1 MIRKEDA
8 DKVLAQIREDEVVSL
23 ALDLGNIDSPSM
35 SEGPVAQY
43 VYDWLERGGFA
54 PRKVALV
61 PDRPNIVATLPG
73 SGNGKNL
80 LFNGHLD
87 TTVAKEE
94 TWVSRRAADPIFHT
108 AWREGDLIYGNGV
121 CNNKGPLSSWL
132 IAAKAI
138 RQSGVRLLGD
148 LVLSSVVA
156 EIGLEPVD
164 EFQPPQY
171 TSKEAGAR
179 YTLNRGVVADY
190 ALVVEGTDFAWAWV
204 EAGKAFFKVSIF
216 GHDLPIYTPYIQR
229 PTPMEKSPNAV
240 VRMARFIERLE
251 EWAWQYE
258 QKNRYE
264 GPGGVVVPRVNI
276 GAIRA
281 GVPYKITKTL
291 QVCTIYLDVRT
302 TPVQNPLDIRQQL
315 RHLVADAGMEGEVEL
330 YVYRP
335 GFEGKGIEPMA
346 ESLARAHGTVL
357 GGQPKMAI
365 PPLSSMWRDLN
376 VYNEAGIPSLTYG
389 PGGSVGGGV
398 LSMRVA
404 DLVSAARV
412 FALTALD
419 LCNQERGPEEAR
431 RASR

>member
-1 MIRKEDA
+1 MEQNETA
-8 DKVLAQIREDEVVSL
+8 DRVLAQIREEEVVAL

-35 SEGPVAQY
+35 EEGAVAQY
-43 VYDWLERGGFA
+43 VYDWLGRNGFC

-73 SGNGKNL
+73 TGNGKSL

-87 TTVAKEE
+87 TTIAKEE
-94 TWVSRRAADPIFHT
+94 LWVSRRAADPVFHS
-108 AWREGDLIYGNGV
+108 AWRDGELIYGNGV
-121 CNNKGPLSSWL
+121 CNNKGPLASWL
-132 IAAKAI
+132 SAAKAI
-138 RQSGVRLLGD
+138 RQSGVQLQGD
-148 LVLSSVVA
+148 LVLSAVVA

-179 YTLNRGVVADY
+179 YTVNRGVVADY

-204 EAGKAFFKVSIF
+204 EAGKAFFKISIF

-229 PTPMEKSPNAV
+229 PTPMDKSPNAV
-240 VRMARFIERLE
+240 VRMAKFIERLE
-251 EWAWQYE
+251 DWAYE
-258 QKNRYE
+258 YEKKNRYE
-264 GPGGVVVPRVNI
+264 CPGGVVVPRVNI

-291 QVCTIYLDVRT
+291 QVCTIYVDIRT
-302 TPVQNPLDIRQQL
+302 TPVQNPLDIRQEL
-315 RHLVADAGMEGEVEL
+315 RQLVAGAGLDGEVEL
-330 YVYRP
+330 YAYRP
-335 GFEGKGIEPMA
+335 GFEGKGVEPMA
-346 ESLARAHGTVL
+346 ESLARAHGAVR
-357 GGQPKMAI
+357 GGRPKLAI

-398 LSMRVA
+398 LCMRVA
-404 DLVSAARV
+404 DLVTAAKV

-419 LCNQERGPEEAR
+419 LCNQER
-431 RASR
+431 

>member
-1 MIRKEDA
+1 MERDEMA
-8 DKVLAQIREDEVVSL
+8 EKVLAQIREDEVVAL

-35 SEGPVAQY
+35 AEGEVAQY
-43 VYDWLERGGFA
+43 VYDWLARSGFS

-73 SGNGKNL
+73 TGNGKSL

-87 TTVAKEE
+87 TTIAKDE
-94 TWVSRRAADPIFHT
+94 TWVSRRAADPVFHS

-121 CNNKGPLSSWL
+121 CNNKGPLASWL

-138 RQSGVRLLGD
+138 RQSGVQLKGD
-148 LVLSSVVA
+148 LVLSAVVA

-190 ALVVEGTDFAWAWV
+190 ALVVEGTDFDWAWV
-204 EAGKAFFKVSIF
+204 EAGKAFFKISIF

-229 PTPMEKSPNAV
+229 PTAVEKNPNAV

-251 EWAWQYE
+251 EWAWEYE
-258 QKNRYE
+258 RKNRYE
-264 GPGGVVVPRVNI
+264 CPGGVVVPRLNI
-276 GAIRA
+276 GAIRG

-291 QVCTIYLDVRT
+291 QVCTIYVDIRT
-302 TPVQNPLDIRQQL
+302 TPVQNPLDVRQEL
-315 RHLVADAGMEGEVEL
+315 RRLVADAGLEGEVEL
-330 YVYRP
+330 YAYRP
-335 GFEGKGIEPMA
+335 GYEGKGVEPMA
-346 ESLARAHGTVL
+346 EALARAHGAVR
-357 GGQPKMAI
+357 GGRPKLAA

-389 PGGSVGGGV
+389 PGASVGGGN
-398 LSMRVA
+398 LSMRIA
-404 DLVSAARV
+404 DLASAAKV

-419 LCNQERGPEEAR
+419 LCNQERGPAEAR
-431 RASR
+431 R